1 MIEEQSRKTILIVDD
16 APENLD
22 LLSGILKSTYR
33 VKVAKSGE
41 HALKVIA
48 KSAPDLILLDVMM
61 PEMDGYEVC
70 RRLKSDDSTK
80 DIPIIFVTAMEQ
92 ESDETKGFELG
103 ASDYLT
109 KPISPAIA
117 QVRIKTQLA
126 LKASLEELRDA
137 YEVIELQK
145 NRMQQELNVGRDI
158 QLAMVPKDFPKSNNF
173 SVHATL
179 EPAREVGGDFYDV
192 FSIDDDHIC
201 LCIGD
206 VSGKGVPAALF
217 MAVAKT
223 LINSRASSDSSTAR
237 IVTHANDELSKDN
250 DGCLFVTLFV
260 CILNTRTGELMTT
273 NAGHNPPFLKHI
285 DGSITVLPR
294 CNGPGVAVI
303 EGATYT
309 EDKIQLRDGDILLL
323 FTDGVTEADDID
335 GKLLGDDRLRKILAD
350 WRNSSMEGLV
360 KHIVNETHK
369 YEGENRQ
376 ADDITVLGLNYIGH
390 DAVDKA
396 DFELII
402 KNELANIDLVNDR
415 FKSFAKGKEIPERVI
430 STICM
435 VFDDLLTNVISYAFR
450 DNEQHDIGIQLS
462 LKKNSIVIVIVDDG
476 LPFNP
481 FQVDVPETQ
490 LSIEERDFGGLG
502 IHLVREMMD
511 DVSYQRK
518 DNQNIVTLTKNL
530 EKVFS

>member
-1 MIEEQSRKTILIVDD
+1 
-16 APENLD
+16 
-22 LLSGILKSTYR
+22 
-33 VKVAKSGE
+33 
-41 HALKVIA
+41 
-48 KSAPDLILLDVMM
+48 
-61 PEMDGYEVC
+61 
-70 RRLKSDDSTK
+70 
-80 DIPIIFVTAMEQ
+80 
-92 ESDETKGFELG
+92 
-103 ASDYLT
+103 
-109 KPISPAIA
+109 
-117 QVRIKTQLA
+117 
-126 LKASLEELRDA
+126 
-137 YEVIELQK
+137 
-145 NRMQQELNVGRDI
+145 
-158 QLAMVPKDFPKSNNF
+158 
-173 SVHATL
+173 
-179 EPAREVGGDFYDV
+179 
-192 FSIDDDHIC
+192 
-201 LCIGD
+201 
-206 VSGKGVPAALF
+206 
-217 MAVAKT
+217 
-223 LINSRASSDSSTAR
+223 
-237 IVTHANDELSKDN
+237 
-250 DGCLFVTLFV
+250 
-260 CILNTRTGELMTT
+260 MTT

>member
-22 LLSGILKSTYR
+22 LLSGILKHTYK

-70 RRLKSDDSTK
+70 RQLKSDDSTK

-103 ASDYLT
+103 AADYLT
-109 KPISPAIA
+109 KPISPSVA

-126 LKASLEELRDA
+126 LKASMEELRDA
-137 YEVIELQK
+137 YDIIELQK
-145 NRMQQELNVGRDI
+145 DRMQQELNVGRDI
-158 QLAMVPKDFPKSNNF
+158 QLAMVPKDFPNSNNF
-173 SVHATL
+173 SVHAAL

-192 FSIDDDHIC
+192 FNIDDDHIC

-223 LINSRASSDSSTAR
+223 LINSRASSGSSTAR
-237 IVTHANDELSKDN
+237 IVTHANDELSKNN

-309 EDKIQLRDGDILLL
+309 ENTIQLQKDDILLL
-323 FTDGVTEADDID
+323 FTDGVTEADDLD
-335 GKLLGDDRLRKILAD
+335 GTLFGEDKLKRILVD
-350 WRNSSMEGLV
+350 WQHGSMEELV
-360 KHIVNETHK
+360 KHVVNETHK
-369 YEGENRQ
+369 YEGKNRQ
-376 ADDITVLGLNYIGH
+376 ADDITVLGCKWH
-390 DAVDKA
+390 
-396 DFELII
+396 
-402 KNELANIDLVNDR
+402 R
-415 FKSFAKGKEIPERVI
+415 S
-430 STICM
+430 
-435 VFDDLLTNVISYAFR
+435 
-450 DNEQHDIGIQLS
+450 
-462 LKKNSIVIVIVDDG
+462 
-476 LPFNP
+476 
-481 FQVDVPETQ
+481 
-490 LSIEERDFGGLG
+490 
-502 IHLVREMMD
+502 
-511 DVSYQRK
+511 
-518 DNQNIVTLTKNL
+518 
-530 EKVFS
+530 